1 MSAHT
6 PGPWEVV
13 DGRRIGVI
21 LPNAIGGGYDSHCI
35 AVTQESAHIN
45 AEANARLIAAAPE
58 LLEALKAIK
67 DHPNTR
73 YEVEAQLGESTWN
86 AIAKAEG
93 AAS

>member
-6 PGPWEVV
+6 PAKALSELVTALNTTNW
-13 DGRRIGVI
+13 
-21 LPNAIGGGYDSHCI
+21 SSWQSI
-35 AVTQESAHIN
+35 ANFSPALAVAQVALDRE
-45 AEANARLIAAAPE
+45 RVRDAAPD